1 MRRALVVVA
10 VVAMAIAL
18 ASCGGDNIAAK
29 KQVTTFEEKSSYA
42 IGQNVGGSLKSTNM
56 TIDIPAFVQGLRDTL
71 EGKKPLLTAEEAM
84 AVMQEFSQK
93 ARDAEMAKREEQSA
107 KNLSEGK
114 AFLETNKARTG
125 VVTTASGL
133 QYEVITQGTG
143 PKPKKTDKVSV
154 NYRGTLIDGTEFD
167 SSYTRGQPATFQLDA
182 VIPGWTEALQL
193 MPVGSKYKVFLP
205 SELAYGERGAG
216 AQIGPNA
223 TLIFEVELLSIDK

>member
-1 MRRALVVVA
+1 MRRVLVGVAIAAMAVALVSCSGDSVA
-10 VVAMAIAL
+10 P
-18 ASCGGDNIAAK
+18 K
-29 KQVTTFEEKSSYA
+29 KQVTTFEERSSYA
-42 IGQNVGGSLKSTNM
+42 IGQNVGGSLKATNM

-93 ARDAEMAKREEQSA
+93 ARDAEVQKRDEQSA
-107 KNLSEGK
+107 KNLQDGQ

-125 VVTTASGL
+125 VTTTASGL

-143 PKPKKTDKVSV
+143 AKPKATDKVSV
-154 NYRGTLIDGTEFD
+154 HYRGTLIDGTEFD

-205 SELAYGERGAG
+205 PTLAYGERGAG
-216 AQIGPNA
+216 AQIGPNS
-223 TLIFEVELLSIDK
+223 TLIFEVELLSIEK

>member
-1 MRRALVVVA
+1 MRRVLVAVA
-10 VVAMAIAL
+10 VVAMALAL
-18 ASCGGDNIAAK
+18 ASCGGDSVAPK
-29 KQVTTFEEKSSYA
+29 KQLTTFEERSSYA
-42 IGQNVGGSLKSTNM
+42 IGQNVGGSLKGTNM
-56 TIDIPAFVQGLRDTL
+56 TIDIPAFVQGVRDTL
-71 EGKKPLLTAEEAM
+71 EGRKPLLTAEEAM

-93 ARDAEMAKREEQSA
+93 ARDAETKKREEQSA
-107 KNLSEGK
+107 KNIEEGK

-143 PKPKKTDKVSV
+143 PKPKPTDRVSV
-154 NYRGTLIDGTEFD
+154 HYRGTLIDGTEFD

-205 SELAYGERGAG
+205 SEIAYGERGAG
-216 AQIGPNA
+216 GQIGPNA
-223 TLIFEVELLSIDK
+223 TLIFEIELLSIEK

>member
-1 MRRALVVVA
+1 MRRVLVAVA
-10 VVAMAIAL
+10 VVAMALAL
-18 ASCGGDNIAAK
+18 ASCGGDSVAPK
-29 KQVTTFEEKSSYA
+29 KQLTTFEERSSYA
-42 IGQNVGGSLKSTNM
+42 IGQNVGGSLKTTSM
-56 TIDIPAFVQGLRDTL
+56 TIDIPAFVQGVRDTL
-71 EGKKPLLTAEEAM
+71 EGRKPLLTAEEAM

-93 ARDAEMAKREEQSA
+93 ARDAETKKREEQSA
-107 KNLSEGK
+107 KNIEEGK

-143 PKPKKTDKVSV
+143 PKPKSTDRVSV
-154 NYRGTLIDGTEFD
+154 HYRGTLIDGTEFD

-216 AQIGPNA
+216 GQIGPNA
-223 TLIFEVELLSIDK
+223 TLIFEVELLSIEK

>member
-1 MRRALVVVA
+1 MRRVLVA
-10 VVAMAIAL
+10 VAIVAMAIAL
-18 ASCGGDNIAAK
+18 ASCGGDTVAAK
-29 KQVTTFEEKSSYA
+29 KQLTTFEERSSYA
-42 IGQNVGGSLKSTNM
+42 IGQNVGGSLKATNM
-56 TIDIPAFVQGLRDTL
+56 TIDIAAFVQGVRDTL
-71 EGKKPLLTAEEAM
+71 DGKKPLLTAEETM

-93 ARDAEMAKREEQSA
+93 ARDAETAKRAEQST
-107 KNLSEGK
+107 KNLDEGA

-143 PKPKKTDKVSV
+143 PKPKATDRVSV
-154 NYRGTLIDGTEFD
+154 HYRGTLIDGTEFD

-205 SELAYGERGAG
+205 STLAYGERGAG

-223 TLIFEVELLSIDK
+223 ALIFEVELLSIEK

>member
-1 MRRALVVVA
+1 MRRVLVGVAIAAMAVALVSCSGDSVA
-10 VVAMAIAL
+10 P
-18 ASCGGDNIAAK
+18 K
-29 KQVTTFEEKSSYA
+29 KQVTTFEERSSYA
-42 IGQNVGGSLKSTNM
+42 IGQNVGGSLKTTNM
-56 TIDIPAFVQGLRDTL
+56 TIDVPAFVQGVRDTL
-71 EGKKPLLTAEEAM
+71 EGRKPLLTAEEAM

-93 ARDAEMAKREEQSA
+93 ARDAEMKKREEQSA
-107 KNLSEGK
+107 KNIEEGK

-143 PKPKKTDKVSV
+143 PKPKPTDRVSV
-154 NYRGTLIDGTEFD
+154 HYRGTLIDGTEFD

-182 VIPGWTEALQL
+182 VIPGWTESLQL
-193 MPVGSKYKVFLP
+193 MPVGSKYKIFLP

-216 AQIGPNA
+216 GQIGPNA